1 MGPLNKRS
9 EPLTK
14 VFCIHFFILF
24 TTFVET
30 LSDRYHYVS
39 IYLLLSRFA
48 INLLNGTSP
57 DDDIALHINPRR
69 DQGEIVF
76 NSREGGSWGKEKRK
90 KLPSAMEEKAPFT
103 LEILAKSDKFKVTN
117 KNCTNLS
124 FSQWTCPICLFHKG
138 QVLNIFIHMIFRN
151 LSSVLSYCCF
161 KTYRFIRLRKV
172 FPHIVRT

>member
-76 NSREGGSWGKEKRK
+76 NSRKGGSWEKEKRK
-90 KLPSAMEEKAPFT
+90 KLPSVMEEMAPFT
-103 LEILAKSDKFKVTN
+103 LEILAKSEKFKVTN

-124 FSQWTCPICLFHKG
+124 FSQRTGPKYFHTYDFQKFVFSSELLLFQNIQIYQIKKG
-138 QVLNIFIHMIFRN
+138 ISSYSKN
-151 LSSVLSYCCF
+151 LSVDML
-161 KTYRFIRLRKV
+161 
-172 FPHIVRT
+172 